1 MDPQVV
7 LPVSV
12 ALSLLSLASQV
23 FTHFTKPKNGEP
35 KSKNGEHSNGTKR
48 QVDINTG
55 NITRIDID
63 MRNALL
69 KLGVIEEQVKSNMLE
84 ILNIRPRLHVLT
96 NELTAIRGDVTRLLK
111 DEEER
116 KRKGKP

>member
-1 MDPQVV
+1 MVIDPQVV
-7 LPVSV
+7 VPVSV
-12 ALSLLSLASQV
+12 ALSLLAIVGQV
-23 FTHFTKPKNGEP
+23 VTHFTKQPKDPE
-35 KSKNGEHSNGTKR
+35 NGTKR

-63 MRNALL
+63 MRNAIL

-116 KRKGKP
+116 KRKRP